1 MQENY
6 CLVQWRDFSFFFRRM
21 PNILCTSKIE
31 VQKDAPTRSRF
42 LPFNYFL
49 LRKTQCVSLRETQ
62 RQGNTTRTITKALS
76 VFSKAWR
83 EKKTQQLH
91 FGGKHWQVGG
101 FTVLLYL
108 PPPPQKRR
116 CVQEKGNRLADGTCW
131 WQLRVWPKLI
141 SRSV

>member
-21 PNILCTSKIE
+21 PNILCTSR
-31 VQKDAPTRSRF
+31 QRCRRTPLLGLGFSPSNT
-42 LPFNYFL
+42 L

-62 RQGNTTRTITKALS
+62 RQGNTTNTITKALS
-76 VFSKAWR
+76 VFSKVWR

-101 FTVLLYL
+101 FTVRLYL
-108 PPPPQKRR
+108 LPPPQKRR
-116 CVQEKGNRLADGTCW
+116 CVQEKGNRLADRTCW
-131 WQLRVWPKLI
+131 WQLRV
-141 SRSV
+141 